1 MNIPILGI
9 CFGLQLIA
17 VRFKGSVRSKNSKRE
32 FGKAIVNEKRKSVL
46 TRGFSKIENP
56 QFG

>member
-32 FGKAIVNEKRKSVL
+32 FGKAIVNEK
-46 TRGFSKIENP
+46 EN
-56 QFG
+56 QF